1 MINPSG
7 MPDRRIRAKPGVP
20 LVRAVSRAVVLLKA
34 FTSDLPRLTLTELA
48 QITELD
54 KGTTRRLLHTLSE
67 AGLIHFDTSTQHYML
82 DVGVLEIASAVQVGR
97 DLREIASPILADITS
112 QTSTAA
118 FLWVPHEGAALCLD
132 RVRAPILQID
142 AAWFAVG
149 ALAPL
154 NCGAGPRVVL
164 AFVSDDERERGLS
177 GELPRR
183 TPFSE
188 TSATK
193 LRKVAGVIRKRGWEL
208 AVDDFFIG
216 LAALGVPVFDR
227 EGRFVA
233 ALSITSLTADIVM
246 DGKPRHLD
254 VLKSASDY
262 IGARLNPS

>member
-1 MINPSG
+1 

-20 LVRAVSRAVVLLKA
+20 LVRAVLRAVVLLNA
-34 FTSDLPRLTLTELA
+34 FTSDRPRLTLTELA
-48 QITELD
+48 HIAELD
-54 KGTTRRLLHTLSE
+54 KGTTRRLLHTLSV

-82 DVGVLEIASAVQVGR
+82 DIGALEIASAVQVGR
-97 DLREIASPILADITS
+97 DLREIASPILADISS

-132 RVRAPILQID
+132 RIRAPILQID

-193 LRKVAGVIRKRGWEL
+193 LRTVAGVIREQGWEL

-216 LAALGVPVFDR
+216 LAALGVPVFNR
-227 EGRFVA
+227 ERRFVA

-254 VLKSASDY
+254 VLKNASDY
-262 IGARLNPS
+262 IGARLYTS